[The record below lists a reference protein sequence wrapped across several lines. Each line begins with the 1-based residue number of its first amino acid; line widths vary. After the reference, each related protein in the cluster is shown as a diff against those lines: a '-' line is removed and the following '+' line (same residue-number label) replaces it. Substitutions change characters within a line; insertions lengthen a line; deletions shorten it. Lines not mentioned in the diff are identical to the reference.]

1 MSNRRRW
8 LVDGVIGVA
17 AGGLVGAIIAVNF
30 VIFVGIEGGYEAS
43 IVDVFRENVL
53 FGVVT
58 VAILVAGPVIG
69 VLMMRRRRR
78 QGASAG

>member
-1 MSNRRRW
+1 M
-8 LVDGVIGVA
+8 IGVA

-78 QGASAG
+78 QDTSAG